1 MNFTPM
7 HKVELAHSWKEID
20 RIRSET
26 GSWTTVEQCQDCGE
40 RHEVLHLGRDSGP
53 SFKDSPQTEV
63 LDSWRRI
70 SESWQRVARS
80 MNEMFER
87 LVDDTAYESTDEIF
101 DDIYNRSQRVV
112 DGGNLPYWQLQ
123 RWLCKPK
130 RYRVI
135 NLLPFFQG
143 PVCNRCDRLFSLLV
157 EPTVDHIN
165 GDRSNG
171 HPSNLQLLCK
181 DCNGKKGDGPPDERD
196 VSPYTYEGEVCEH
209 KLTCVEFHDLQSAK
223 EGAPVED

>member
-1 MNFTPM
+1 
-7 HKVELAHSWKEID
+7 
-20 RIRSET
+20 
-26 GSWTTVEQCQDCGE
+26 
-40 RHEVLHLGRDSGP
+40 
-53 SFKDSPQTEV
+53 
-63 LDSWRRI
+63 
-70 SESWQRVARS
+70 
-80 MNEMFER
+80 MFER

-123 RWLCKPK
+123 RWLYKPK
-130 RYRVI
+130 RYRII
-135 NLLPFFQG
+135 NLAPFFQG
-143 PVCNRCDRLFSLLV
+143 LVCNKCDRIFSPLV

-165 GDRSNG
+165 GDRSNA

-196 VSPYTYEGEVCEH
+196 GSPFTYEGEVCEH

-223 EGAPVED
+223 EGGTVKD